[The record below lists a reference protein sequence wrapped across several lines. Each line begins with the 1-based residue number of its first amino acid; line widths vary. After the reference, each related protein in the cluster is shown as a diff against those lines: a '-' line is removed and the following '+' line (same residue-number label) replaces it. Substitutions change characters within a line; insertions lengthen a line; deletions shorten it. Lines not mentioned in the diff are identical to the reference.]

1 MPLCKLIVSL
11 NSYAKYMNDSY
22 KTQLSATCLL
32 LSVAESDEILDEK
45 EIETIQNILQD
56 FFSITIKDAHHLLHD
71 TKNAL
76 EKATGLFEFGQH
88 LNSVF
93 DKEDKLDFLSCIFEV
108 AFADGELHYL
118 EHHTV
123 KKIANILN
131 IDRRDILISK
141 IKMEKYLD

>member
-1 MPLCKLIVSL
+1 MIVLL
-11 NSYAKYMNDSY
+11 NSYVKYMNDSH
-22 KTQLSATCLL
+22 KTQLSAACLL
-32 LSVAESDEILDEK
+32 LSVAKSDEVLDEK

-56 FFSITIKDAHHLLHD
+56 FFSITTENAHHLLHETKD
-71 TKNAL
+71 TMKNA
-76 EKATGLFEFGQH
+76 TDLFEFGQY

-108 AFADGELHYL
+108 AYADGELHYL

-131 IDRRDILISK
+131 IDREDILISK